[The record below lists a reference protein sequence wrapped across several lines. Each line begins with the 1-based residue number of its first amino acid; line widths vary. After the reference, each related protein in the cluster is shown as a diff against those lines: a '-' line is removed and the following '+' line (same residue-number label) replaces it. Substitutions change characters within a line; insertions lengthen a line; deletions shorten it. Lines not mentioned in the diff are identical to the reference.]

1 VAFFARFLRVSS
13 CGNYADERNLWAGY
27 WAGNTHR
34 GRSNIGA
41 HTMSDRTYLLR
52 RSLAAALALA
62 IGACSGDPTAAPLPD
77 RELLAASGP
86 TLSWNQTAREL
97 IASRAVVSPTTQIRI
112 LAYLTVAQYNAIVG
126 AEDASGNA
134 SPAAAAA
141 GASLVV
147 LKFFFPLD
155 STLLDEKLRVQ
166 KASAPWPEQPI
177 KDVAAGESI
186 GRTVGAQVLAYAA
199 TDNTNLTTRP
209 ANPGGPGTWTGT
221 NSARGFYESRTF
233 ALTSGSQFRPAPPPV
248 FGSAEYNAAL
258 AEVRTF
264 SDGLTAAQLTMSQD
278 WAPRAAAYMNGVAAE
293 MLVSEQRLDR
303 DAARL
308 LALAN
313 MAGFDVANACFDAK
327 LAYYY
332 IRPSQADP
340 LIKLPIGLPNHPSY
354 PSGHS
359 CFTAAYATIIG
370 NAFPE
375 ESERLTAMVED
386 AGNSRIYAGLHYRFD
401 CTVGQELGRK
411 VAQEV
416 LRVSGTGRGAIPLD

>member
-1 VAFFARFLRVSS
+1 MSHRTSFLQ
-13 CGNYADERNLWAGY
+13 CG
-27 WAGNTHR
+27 
-34 GRSNIGA
+34 
-41 HTMSDRTYLLR
+41 
-52 RSLAAALALA
+52 LAAGLALS
-62 IGACSGDPTAAPLPD
+62 IGACSDDPTTAPQPQV
-77 RELLAASGP
+77 ELLAVSGP

-97 IASRAVVSPTTQIRI
+97 IASRAVTGPTTQIRI

-126 AEDASGNA
+126 AEDATGNA

-155 STLLDEKLRVQ
+155 SALLDEKLRTQ
-166 KASAPWPEQPI
+166 KASSPWPEQPT
-177 KDVAAGESI
+177 KDVAAGETI
-186 GRTVGAQVLAYAA
+186 GRTIGAQVLAYAA
-199 TDNTNLTTRP
+199 SDNTNLTTRP

-221 NSARGFYESRTF
+221 NSVRGFYESRTF
-233 ALTSGSQFRPAPPPV
+233 ILTSGSQFRPAAPPV

-258 AEVRTF
+258 AEVRAF
-264 SDGLTAAQLTMSQD
+264 SDGLTPAQLTQSQE
-278 WAPRAAAYMNGVAAE
+278 WAPRAAAYMNGIASE
-293 MLVSEQRLDR
+293 MLVNGQRTDR

-327 LAYYY
+327 LTYYY

-359 CFTAAYATIIG
+359 CFTAAYATVIAS
-370 NAFPE
+370 AFPE
-375 ESERLTAMVED
+375 EGARLTTMVEE

-416 LRVSGTGRGAIPLD
+416 LRVSGTGRGAIALD